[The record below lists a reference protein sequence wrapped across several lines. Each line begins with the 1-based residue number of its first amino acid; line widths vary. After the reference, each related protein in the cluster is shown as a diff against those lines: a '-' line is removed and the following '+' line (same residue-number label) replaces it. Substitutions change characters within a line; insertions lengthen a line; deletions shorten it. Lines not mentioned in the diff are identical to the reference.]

1 MLRDV
6 RAFFEQ
12 RGVLEV
18 ETPVLSSSSSTDPN
32 LSSFTTCYQH
42 QALYLNTSP
51 EFCMKR
57 LLAAFGE
64 PIFQVCKS
72 FRADELGPLHNPEF
86 TMLEWY
92 RPGFNMLELMDEV
105 ADLVRMLEQ
114 NSRCCGLFDK
124 LSYSEIYQ
132 RAAGIDPHVASA
144 DECRQVSIEHGLSL
158 PVGMGDTV
166 NEWLDWLMVEVVMPS
181 LPADRYTF
189 IYDYPA
195 SQAAL
200 AKLHQNKQGQ
210 TVAARFELFYGD
222 MELANGF
229 DELLD
234 ADEQRQRFDRE
245 NLERSARGLRPAPID
260 ENLLYAL
267 ESGLPRCSGVALG
280 LDRLLMKVSGASVL
294 KQVLTFPFCRI

>member
-1 MLRDV
+1 MMREI

-18 ETPVLSSSSSTDPN
+18 ETPVLSSCSSTDPN
-32 LSSFTTCYQH
+32 LSSFATHYQR
-42 QALYLNTSP
+42 QELYLNTSP

-57 LLAAFGE
+57 LLAAYGE

-92 RPGFNMLELMDEV
+92 RPGFDMFELMDELS
-105 ADLVRMLEQ
+105 DLVRTLEQ
-114 NSRCCGLFDK
+114 NSRSCSLFNK
-124 LSYSEIYQ
+124 ISYSEIYR
-132 RAAGIDPHVASA
+132 RAAGIDPHSTTAA
-144 DECRQVSIEHGLSL
+144 ECRRCAVEHNLSL
-158 PVGMGDTV
+158 PIGMGDTV
-166 NEWLDWLMVEVVMPS
+166 DEWLDWLMIELVMPS
-181 LPADRYTF
+181 LAAKHYTF

-200 AKLHQNKQGQ
+200 AKTYQNQQGQ
-210 TVAARFELFYGD
+210 TVAARFELFYGE

-245 NLERSARGLRPAPID
+245 NMARSARGLRPAHID
-260 ENLLYAL
+260 EYLLDAL
-267 ESGLPRCSGVALG
+267 KRGLPPCSGVALG
-280 LDRLLMKVSGASVL
+280 LDRLLMVLSGTSVL